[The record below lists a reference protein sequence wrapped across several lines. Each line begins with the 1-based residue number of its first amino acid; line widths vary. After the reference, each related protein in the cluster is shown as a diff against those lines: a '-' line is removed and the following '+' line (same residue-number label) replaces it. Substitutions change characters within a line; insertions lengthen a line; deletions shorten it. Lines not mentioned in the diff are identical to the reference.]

1 MFVRL
6 TLEKLCQG
14 RQEGHIDQGD
24 LSYAIYMVHVL
35 QVPATCVTSGVH
47 CPTNHLIPGNIT
59 AHWVRCININIQ
71 CLFLRYKLTNDN
83 IRMIVSI
90 PVDLSPDPELAK
102 MEEKG
107 VEARYVSIELLKEL
121 PDGKTE
127 WSMATASRAEGF
139 IPQFIAERTMP
150 SSISHVCVS
159 PHHVQSP
166 RWPKQRSS

>member
-1 MFVRL
+1 
-6 TLEKLCQG
+6 
-14 RQEGHIDQGD
+14 
-24 LSYAIYMVHVL
+24 MVHVL

-107 VEARYVSIELLKEL
+107 VKARYASVELLTEL
-121 PDGKTE
+121 ESAKTE
-127 WSMATASRAEGF
+127 WKMATTSRAEGL
-139 IPQFIAERTMP
+139 IPQFLTEASMA
-150 SSISHVCVS
+150 SISAF
-159 PHHVQSP
+159 
-166 RWPKQRSS
+166 WP